1 MTFAYW
7 CVFIAIF
14 LPLFCATYAKRL
26 AGFTAA
32 DNHNPRDLLARA
44 TGKAQRANAAQ
55 QNSYEIFPPFAAAII
70 IAHIS
75 GGTSQAVINF
85 WAALFVLSRIA
96 FIYCYISDR
105 PTWRSSFFGVNLLC
119 IVALFIAAA

>member
-7 CVFIAIF
+7 CVFITIF
-14 LPLFCATYAKRL
+14 LPLFCAIYAKRL

-32 DNHNPRDLLARA
+32 DNHNPRDLLART

-55 QNSYEIFPPFAAAII
+55 QNSYEIFPPFAAAVS

-75 GGTSQAVINF
+75 GGTSLAVINF
-85 WAALFVLSRIA
+85 WAALVVLSRLA
-96 FIYCYISDR
+96 FI
-105 PTWRSSFFGVNLLC
+105 
-119 IVALFIAAA
+119 